1 MPNSC
6 DDNHAVWHFLWTFNN
21 RNEAICMESSLLVC
35 FSTANLVK
43 VPKKSK
49 KNELF
54 LEQPFIIWRKVRLS
68 RICFRIGAC

>member
-1 MPNSC
+1 
-6 DDNHAVWHFLWTFNN
+6 
-21 RNEAICMESSLLVC
+21 MESSLLVC